1 MHVPWKVPVMQA
13 PIGPATTPELVSA
26 VTGTG
31 ALGALAASW
40 TKPET
45 LRRQLRAIQAAAGA
59 DYCVNLVLAFEQEE
73 RLEVVLEEGA
83 RYVSFSWGIDGEL
96 IGRARERGAVVL
108 VQVGDVASAV
118 EAAQRGADVVIA
130 QGVEAGGHVQG
141 RTPTLE
147 LVREMRRVLELPI
160 VAAGGIADVTSAR
173 AALEAGANAVACG
186 TAFLVAHEADVHP
199 TYLDRLLHAAA
210 TDTVLTTVFDVG
222 WPDAPHRV
230 LRNDTYTT
238 WESAGRPTR
247 GARKGEGQV
256 VGTRNGSPI
265 VRYSDAQPTSSTV
278 GEIDAMALYAGTSVG
293 HVHQRASAREITEDL
308 AQALK

>member
-1 MHVPWKVPVMQA
+1 MRVPWKVPVMQA
-13 PIGPATTPELVSA
+13 PIGLATTPELVSA

-40 TKPET
+40 TEPET
-45 LRRQLRAIQAAAGA
+45 LRRQLRAVRAVAGV
-59 DYCVNLVLAFEQEE
+59 DYCVNLVLAFDQEE
-73 RLEVVLEEGA
+73 RLEVVLDEGA
-83 RYVSFSWGIDGEL
+83 RYVSLSWGIDGEL
-96 IGRARERGAVVL
+96 IGAARERGAVVL

-118 EAAQRGADVVIA
+118 EAADCGAELVIA

-141 RTPTLE
+141 RTPVLE
-147 LVREMRRVLELPI
+147 LVREMRTVLELPI
-160 VAAGGIADVTSAR
+160 VAAGGIADVASAR

-186 TAFLVAHEADVHP
+186 TAFLVAHKADVHP

-230 LRNDTYTT
+230 LRNGTFTT

-247 GARKGEGQV
+247 GARHGEGEV
-256 VGTRNGSPI
+256 VGTRNGSSI
-265 VRYSDAQPTSSTV
+265 VRYSDAQPTSSTT
-278 GEIDAMALYAGTSVG
+278 GEIDARALYTGTSVG
-293 HVHQRASAREITEDL
+293 HVRQRASAREITE
-308 AQALK
+308 AIARALT

>member
-1 MHVPWKVPVMQA
+1 MRVPWKVPVMQA

-40 TKPET
+40 TEPDT
-45 LRRQLRAIQAAAGA
+45 LRRQLRAIQAAAGV
-59 DYCVNLVLAFEQEE
+59 DYCVNLVLAFDQEE
-73 RLEVVLEEGA
+73 RLEVVLDAGA
-83 RYVSFSWGIDGEL
+83 RYVSFSWGIDSEL
-96 IGRARERGAVVL
+96 IERARERGAVVL

-118 EAAQRGADVVIA
+118 EAAERGAEVVIA

-141 RTPTLE
+141 KTPLLE
-147 LVREMRRVLELPI
+147 LLRETRSVLELPI
-160 VAAGGIADVTSAR
+160 VAAGGIADATTAR
-173 AALEAGANAVACG
+173 AALEAGADAVACG

-199 TYLDRLLHAAA
+199 TYLDRLLRAAA

-230 LRNDTYTT
+230 LRNDTYAT

-247 GARKGEGQV
+247 GARHREDEV
-256 VGTRNGSPI
+256 VATRNGSPI
-265 VRYSDAQPTSSTV
+265 VRYSDAQPTSSTA

-293 HVHQRASAREITEDL
+293 HVRQRAGAREITEAL
-308 AQALK
+308 ARAIT